1 MITKEITYVDYNDQK
16 RSEKY
21 QFNFSKAELAEM
33 ELSVN
38 GGLSAM
44 MTRIK
49 ETDDRPEL
57 MRIFKELILKA
68 YGVKSADGKRFIK
81 NEEVREAFMQTEA
94 YSNLYM
100 ELLTDTEAAIAFFTG
115 LIPADLKT
123 PETEKGGKIVS
134 MPGQAE

>member
-1 MITKEITYVDYNDQK
+1 MITKEITYNDYNDQQ
-16 RSEKY
+16 RTEKF
-21 QFNFSKAELAEM
+21 QFNFTKAELAEM

-81 NEEVREAFMQTEA
+81 NDEVREAFVQTEA
-94 YSNLYM
+94 YSELYM

-115 LIPADLKT
+115 LIPADIKT
-123 PETEKGGKIVS
+123 QEAENDSKVVS
-134 MPGQAE
+134 MPGQHD